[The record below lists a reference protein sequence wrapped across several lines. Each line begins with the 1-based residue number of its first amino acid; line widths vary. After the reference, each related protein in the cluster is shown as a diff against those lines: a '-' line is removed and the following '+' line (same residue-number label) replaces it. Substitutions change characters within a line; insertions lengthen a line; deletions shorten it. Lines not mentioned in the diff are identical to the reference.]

1 MGRYKQLDEG
11 AGRQIWKCLDLQNCI
26 ALVVFGKHGTWVQ
39 VWHMGA
45 NMAHGIFG
53 GGLHLAEPLASA
65 IYGIV
70 GFDQLLLKSA
80 WLVNPQ
86 TQKRAVLYVT
96 SIVLL
101 GLLFVKTSGRTR
113 NM

>member
-1 MGRYKQLDEG
+1 MG
-11 AGRQIWKCLDLQNCI
+11 AIM
-26 ALVVFGKHGTWVQ
+26 ALGYKHGL
-39 VWHMGA
+39 
-45 NMAHGIFG
+45 GIFG
-53 GGLHLAEPLASA
+53 EGLHLAEPLTSV

-70 GFDQLLLKSA
+70 GFDQLPFKSA

-101 GLLFVKTSGRTR
+101 GLLFVKTSGRKR
-113 NM
+113 DM